1 MQGRDTK
8 QWRWAE
14 LRIPAG
20 FVVLAVVLALLPGCT
35 AGGKLKSET
44 GGTQTTTARG
54 IDVGSSASVKRLDD
68 GRQGFTIKE
77 TSRMNGESRNKFERA
92 VAMMNEGEFG
102 GAIELLEKVIE
113 QSPGVTAPYINLAM
127 AYERVGKPEKAEQH
141 LKTALTM
148 VPQHPVASN
157 EYGLLLRKAGRFAEA
172 RTIYEKTLATFPEY
186 LPAHKNLGILC
197 DLYLNDLAC
206 AMEQY
211 EMYSV
216 AMPGDEQVKIWI
228 ADLRRRLGP

>member
-1 MQGRDTK
+1 MQGMRTK
-8 QWRWAE
+8 LWRWAE
-14 LRIPAG
+14 PRIPAG
-20 FVVLAVVLALLPGCT
+20 FVVLAVVLAVLPGCT
-35 AGGKLKSET
+35 AGGKLNPGS
-44 GGTQTTTARG
+44 GGKQATTAKAV
-54 IDVGSSASVKRLDD
+54 DVGRGASVKRLDD
-68 GRQGFTIKE
+68 GRQGFAITE

-92 VAMMNEGEFG
+92 VAMMNKGEFG
-102 GAIELLEKVIE
+102 GAIDLLEKVIE

-127 AYERVGKPEKAEQH
+127 AYERTDEPEKAEQH